1 MKKSKKVVISAG
13 GKKALIDATNK
24 QSISIVPMHENS
36 SFLELEKELQE
47 MNDSIERIRQKY
59 YTTDATLQRIQS
71 RTLRC
76 RLATSQG
83 SKYFDIYISTTAD
96 SFFSSSDSGSHRSA

>member
-47 MNDSIERIRQKY
+47 MIRLRESVRSI
-59 YTTDATLQRIQS
+59 IQQMQHYS
-71 RTLRC
+71 ESNRE
-76 RLATSQG
+76 
-83 SKYFDIYISTTAD
+83 
-96 SFFSSSDSGSHRSA
+96 H

>member
-71 RTLRC
+71 RTLREIYSAKI
-76 RLATSQG
+76 RQLVVQ
-83 SKYFDIYISTTAD
+83 SKGGKKIKISKKQ
-96 SFFSSSDSGSHRSA
+96 SR